1 MDDLASKSDDG
12 APPTVMIADLDHF
25 KSVNDRY
32 GHHAGDQVLREI
44 ACRLQNN
51 LRSVDLVARYGERSS

>member
-1 MDDLASKSDDG
+1 
-12 APPTVMIADLDHF
+12 MIADLDHF